1 MSILKVDTINEKTS
15 GNGVQIAGHVVQ
27 YTSATSSATS
37 IQNASTSYIA
47 TGLFINFTPKFAT
60 SKVLVTV
67 QSRRFNLVTAPT
79 MLLKCMRDGST
90 EIGLASDSN
99 KQVYMRNS
107 NSSSANQISV
117 GLHWTWEDSPATT
130 SSVRY
135 EPYLNAP
142 DGGNAYFADSGGAQL
157 YIMEIAQ

>member
-15 GNGVQIAGHVVQ
+15 GNGVHIAGHMVQ
-27 YTSATSSATS
+27 YASATSPTAAISNS
-37 IQNASTSYIA
+37 STSYVA
-47 TGLFINFTPKFAT
+47 TGLFINFTPKFST

-67 QSRRFNLVTAPT
+67 QSRRFNLVTAPA
-79 MLLKCMRDGST
+79 MQLKCMRDGST
-90 EIGLASDSN
+90 DIGLASDSS
-99 KQVYMRNS
+99 KEVYMMNS
-107 NSSSANQISV
+107 NTSGSNQISV
-117 GLHWTWEDSPATT
+117 GLHYMWEDSPSTT

-142 DGGNAYFADSGGAQL
+142 SGGAAYFADSGGAQL

>member
-15 GNGVQIAGHVVQ
+15 GNGVAIPGHMVQ
-27 YTSATSSATS
+27 YASTTSPTTS
-37 IQNASTSYIA
+37 INNASTSYIA

-79 MLLKCMRDGST
+79 MQLKCMRDGST
-90 EIGLASDSN
+90 EIGIASDAN
-99 KQVYMRNS
+99 KHVYMANS
-107 NSSSANQISV
+107 NSSASNQISV
-117 GLHWTWEDSPATT
+117 GLHWTWEDSPNTT

-135 EPYLNAP
+135 EPWLNAP
-142 DGGNAYFADSGGAQL
+142 DGGNAYMADSGGAQL